1 MIYGF
6 DWGIMED
13 ERVKEDGIR
22 RGSYLKR
29 ASGGA
34 NEETFSGSVVGGGW

>member
-1 MIYGF
+1 MEEG
-6 DWGIMED
+6 GI
-13 ERVKEDGIR
+13 K

-34 NEETFSGSVVGGGW
+34 NEETFSGSVIGGGW